1 MDVKQKIFDLFNH
14 KWSITNIDNMEYEA
28 VIYRKPRFK
37 RQDFGFSDG
46 SSKYMNNG
54 QQNAGAF
61 ITINHKEEINSFGF
75 IYLKENDYNRINSV
89 EYVSAKLCSNF
100 VKKEGIIFTDSQ
112 NSINRYMKEMVND
125 KSLPYIEH
133 VKAHSGVPY
142 NVMVDVLSK
151 MATNGIPEFSKE
163 AWQFAIQ
170 NRKFIGRD
178 LKQLLYIQSPDK
190 INKKRLKYDQKSIT
204 EKNKKNI
211 DEQKKVIK
219 SKEIKDKLME
229 DLECYIEKLIINK
242 NQHDKRKQEH
252 MYNLN
257 LDNNPIF
264 EIFLRNNNHTV
275 DIKDFS
281 LEINFNND
289 YNFFTLK
296 NNHQILNGCECLID
310 IDYKNNLI
318 NYYILD
324 EYQKIYEIGSLC
336 STIVNKNELQ
346 KNLKNIALYLNQK
359 YTDLNMYYSQ
369 KIDFSVNN
377 AYNITKQERNKFY
390 KNSDKTATNIVNYI
404 MSHIY
409 TKQEI
414 SYNLLILQEKT
425 NYSEIQTYDNSDNV
439 LLSYIY
445 NKDTSNDNNIKCYM
459 KHHPEEYLISFTV
472 FNDNGKIDFIGII
485 PYFPNDNLYNMLPII
500 KDFLSKEYNIHDI
513 FYLRNKKYHSW
524 INEDIIDE
532 CGLNKEYYLNDDHY
546 KTDPEK
552 CDFVA
557 NLSYQM
563 KQMII
568 NMKPNNLVLQY
579 YINQKEKTLQMETQ
593 SLNI

>member
-1 MDVKQKIFDLFNH
+1 
-14 KWSITNIDNMEYEA
+14 
-28 VIYRKPRFK
+28 
-37 RQDFGFSDG
+37 
-46 SSKYMNNG
+46 
-54 QQNAGAF
+54 
-61 ITINHKEEINSFGF
+61 
-75 IYLKENDYNRINSV
+75 
-89 EYVSAKLCSNF
+89 
-100 VKKEGIIFTDSQ
+100 
-112 NSINRYMKEMVND
+112 
-125 KSLPYIEH
+125 
-133 VKAHSGVPY
+133 
-142 NVMVDVLSK
+142 
-151 MATNGIPEFSKE
+151 
-163 AWQFAIQ
+163 
-170 NRKFIGRD
+170 
-178 LKQLLYIQSPDK
+178 
-190 INKKRLKYDQKSIT
+190 
-204 EKNKKNI
+204 
-211 DEQKKVIK
+211 
-219 SKEIKDKLME
+219 
-229 DLECYIEKLIINK
+229 
-242 NQHDKRKQEH
+242 
-252 MYNLN
+252 
-257 LDNNPIF
+257 
-264 EIFLRNNNHTV
+264 
-275 DIKDFS
+275 
-281 LEINFNND
+281 
-289 YNFFTLK
+289 
-296 NNHQILNGCECLID
+296 
-310 IDYKNNLI
+310 
-318 NYYILD
+318 
-324 EYQKIYEIGSLC
+324 
-336 STIVNKNELQ
+336 
-346 KNLKNIALYLNQK
+346 
-359 YTDLNMYYSQ
+359 
-369 KIDFSVNN
+369 
-377 AYNITKQERNKFY
+377 
-390 KNSDKTATNIVNYI
+390 